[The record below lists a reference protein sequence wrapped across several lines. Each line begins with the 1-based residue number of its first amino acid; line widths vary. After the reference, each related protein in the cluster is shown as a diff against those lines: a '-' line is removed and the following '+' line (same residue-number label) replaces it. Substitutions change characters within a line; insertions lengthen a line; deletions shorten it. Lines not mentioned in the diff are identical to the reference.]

1 MKEKLTKVQSCP
13 ERLVGPVEVL
23 APWDSASIEA
33 VETAIA
39 SSRIRTEDVLRDST
53 EEHGN
58 NRDYCT

>member
-1 MKEKLTKVQSCP
+1 MKEKLTEIQSCP

-23 APWDSASIEA
+23 APWDSASIET

-39 SSRIRTEDVLRDST
+39 SGRVRIEDVLRDST

-58 NRDYCT
+58 NRDDCA